1 MLLLI
6 LQYSKVCQ
14 YSHEQVLYLYMN
26 KPTLYLMLG
35 YPGAG
40 KTTAA
45 EHIAR
50 LTGAV
55 LLTSD
60 KIRLELFPNPTFSP
74 EEHAKLYAA
83 IDRRTEQLLQGGS
96 SVIYDANLNRY
107 GHRKEKYN
115 ICDKTNAKPKLIWRQ
130 TPREIAKVRA
140 TDETRYHL
148 IPSNETAEHMFERI
162 AGIIEPPRDDEHA
175 IVLSGEDVTEQ
186 DIKTALGL

>member
-1 MLLLI
+1 MI
-6 LQYSKVCQ
+6 WYTISE
-14 YSHEQVLYLYMN
+14 YAVLMN
-26 KPTLYLMLG
+26 TPTLFLMLG

-60 KIRLELFPNPTFSP
+60 KIRLELFPKPTFSA

-83 IDRRTEQLLQGGS
+83 IDQRTEQLLKGGS

-107 GHRKEKYN
+107 EHRKEKYN
-115 ICDKTNAKPKLIWRQ
+115 ICSRTGAKPILVWRQ
-130 TPREIAKVRA
+130 TPRSIAKIRA
-140 TDETRYHL
+140 TDESRNHL
-148 IPSNETAEHMFERI
+148 VPTNETSDHMFERI
-162 AGIIEPPRDDEHA
+162 AAIIEPPHADENVV
-175 IVLSGEDVTEQ
+175 VLTGEDITEY

>member
-1 MLLLI
+1 
-6 LQYSKVCQ
+6 
-14 YSHEQVLYLYMN
+14 MN

-45 EHIAR
+45 HHIAN

-60 KIRLELFPNPTFSP
+60 KIRLELFPKPTFSP

-83 IDRRTEQLLQGGS
+83 IDHRAEQLLKGGT

-107 GHRKEKYN
+107 QHRKEKYD
-115 ICDKTNAKPKLIWRQ
+115 ICDRTGARPVLVWRK
-130 TPREIAKVRA
+130 TPRDIAKIRA
-140 TDETRYHL
+140 TDEARNHL
-148 IPSNETAEHMFERI
+148 IPANETAENMFERI
-162 AGIIEPPRDDEHA
+162 AGIIEPPQDSENA
-175 IVLSGEDVTEQ
+175 VVLSGEDVTEQ
-186 DIKTALGL
+186 EIKAALEL